1 MTYETHRQ
9 NTGTKEIGVSR
20 RITTFI
26 ILLAITST
34 SLSEAKAEVKTF
46 PCTGGTYSVE
56 MPAAVLSKSNG
67 CTGGLDIDPSVKSIG
82 VDAFRYSEITS
93 ISIPNSVTSIGDSAF
108 SSSSLSSVVIPNSVV
123 TLGYSV
129 FADTQIESVIISSA
143 LSKIEAG
150 TFAGAKKLTNVKIPV
165 GIILIEDAAFWR
177 TALTS
182 IVIPPTVKK
191 IGQVAFTGTKLTQV
205 DIPDST
211 QFYSNTFSENS
222 ELKSIIYCG
231 IVLAAGGSGLPT
243 TPTCPPDRKAKLD
256 AAVKAAAD
264 KAAEDKAAADRAV
277 ADKTAI
283 DKAAADKAVQDTK
296 KLTITCQKGKVT
308 KKITS
313 ETPQC
318 PKGYK
323 NPLDAFL
330 TFKAFS
336 ICRLYKKDYFLGGVA
351 LEDGGKTLTFSTVGK
366 YSYSSSA
373 PNYSDI
379 ECALGVL
386 KTPSYIKTQINT
398 TRALDGMQKAT
409 WGKIS
414 AFWTYHPD
422 NGLNISFNSK

>member
-1 MTYETHRQ
+1 MR
-9 NTGTKEIGVSR
+9 R
-20 RITTFI
+20 RITTFF

-56 MPAAVLSKSNG
+56 MPAAVLTKSNG
-67 CTGGLDIDPSVKSIG
+67 CTGGLTLDPSVKSIG

-264 KAAEDKAAADRAV
+264 KAAA
-277 ADKTAI
+277 
-283 DKAAADKAVQDTK
+283 DKAAADKAVTEAATRAAQDAK
-296 KLTITCQKGKVT
+296 KLTITCTKGKV
-308 KKITS
+308 KKKVTGEI
-313 ETPQC
+313 PKC

-323 NPLDAFL
+323 NLQDVYL
-330 TFKAFS
+330 TFQAFS
-336 ICRLYKKDYFLGGVA
+336 NCKLYKKDSYLGGVT
-351 LEDGGKTLTFSTVGK
+351 LEDSGKTLTFSGVGK
-366 YSYSSSA
+366 YTSVA
-373 PNYSDI
+373 NAANFSDFD
-379 ECALGVL
+379 CALAVL
-386 KTPSYIKTQINT
+386 KVPAYVKTQIDI

-422 NGLNISFNSK
+422 NGVNISFNSK